1 MEAVLDSG
9 GRLLV
14 PKSMREALGLE
25 PGSVV
30 DISFYGAGI
39 QILPGGPVARV
50 VREGGHLVLDSDAVV
65 TDEMVFSLIDAGR
78 R

>member
-1 MEAVLDSG
+1 MEAVLDAG
-9 GRLLV
+9 GRVLV

-30 DISFYGAGI
+30 DISYYGAGI
-39 QILPGGPVARV
+39 QILPGGPGARV
-50 VREGGHLVLDSDAVV
+50 VQEDGRLVLDSGTVV
-65 TDEMVFSLIDAGR
+65 TDDVMFALIDAGR